1 MSVEPLHRA
10 IIVGVDASSASQAAV
25 DWAARDAA
33 LRGRPL
39 TIVHVGPTATA
50 GAWIDVP
57 VTEAYWVACERARP
71 PDPGRGAMS
80 VVTKALGPESSV
92 PVEQRLVF
100 DGAVPTLVD
109 MSKDADLLVVG
120 CRGLGALAR
129 MLLGSVSRGLIH
141 HAHCPVAVIHDED
154 PPTSPAGAGA
164 GGGRHRRIAGIGV
177 GDRDRLRRG
186 VPARCGCGCRA
197 RLQRRQRAEI
207 VDVGWQDLDTLGAEV
222 LSEQLA
228 GWQERYPDVLVR
240 RVVARTSP
248 ARWIV
253 GQSDAAQLVV
263 VGSHGRGGFAGM
275 LLGSVSNAVVQAARV
290 PVIIAR
296 QT

>member
-1 MSVEPLHRA
+1 MSVEPQPRG
-10 IIVGVDASSASQAAV
+10 IIVGVDGSSASRAAV

-39 TIVHVGPTATA
+39 TIVHVGPTEKA

-57 VTEAYWVACERARP
+57 VTEGYWAACER
-71 PDPGRGAMS
+71 RGHQILDEA
-80 VVTKALGPESSV
+80 VKVATEALGPEASV

-129 MLLGSVSRGLIH
+129 LLLGSVSRGLIH
-141 HAHCPVAVIHDED
+141 HAHCPVAVIHEED
-154 PPTSPAGAGA
+154 PPTERPARAPVVVGIDGSPASVSATE
-164 GGGRHRRIAGIGV
+164 IAF
-177 GDRDRLRRG
+177 DEASRRG
-186 VPARCGCGCRA
+186 VDVVAVHACSDDNE
-197 RLQRRQRAEI
+197 EI
-207 VDVGWQDLDTLGAEV
+207 VDVGWQDLETLGAEV

-240 RVVARTSP
+240 RVVARFSP
-248 ARWIV
+248 ARWIIE
-253 GQSDAAQLVV
+253 QSDAAQLVV

-275 LLGSVSNAVVQAARV
+275 LLGSVSNSVVQAARV
-290 PVIIAR
+290 PVIVAR
-296 QT
+296 QA

>member
-1 MSVEPLHRA
+1 MSVETQPRG
-10 IIVGVDASSASQAAV
+10 IIVGVDGSSASRAAV

-39 TIVHVGPTATA
+39 TIVHVGPAERA

-57 VTEAYWVACERARP
+57 VTEGYWAACQRRGHEILDEAMKVATE
-71 PDPGRGAMS
+71 
-80 VVTKALGPESSV
+80 VLGPEASV

-100 DGAVPTLVD
+100 DGVVPTLVD

-141 HAHCPVAVIHDED
+141 HAHCPVAVIHEED
-154 PPTSPAGAGA
+154 PPTERPARSPVVVGIDGSPASVSATE
-164 GGGRHRRIAGIGV
+164 IAF
-177 GDRDRLRRG
+177 DEASRRG
-186 VPARCGCGCRA
+186 VDVVAVHACSDDNE
-197 RLQRRQRAEI
+197 EI
-207 VDVGWQDLDTLGAEV
+207 VDVGWQDLETLGAEV

-248 ARWIV
+248 ARWIIE
-253 GQSDAAQLVV
+253 QSDAAQLVV

-275 LLGSVSNAVVQAARV
+275 LLGSVSNSVVQAARV
-290 PVIIAR
+290 PVIVAR
-296 QT
+296 QA